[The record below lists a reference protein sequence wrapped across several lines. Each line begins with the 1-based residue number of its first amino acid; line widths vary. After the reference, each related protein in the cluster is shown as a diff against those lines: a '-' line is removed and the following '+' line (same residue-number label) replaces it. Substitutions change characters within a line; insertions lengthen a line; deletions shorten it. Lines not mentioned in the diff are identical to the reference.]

1 MSMDPKEA
9 FFKFVKSH
17 DLFRD
22 LEFLEEPLEDQEII
36 AVVDD
41 SFSFEADDGVIINPD
56 YDEIINGFM
65 NITYDRWAVN
75 HIYNL
80 VEQGKASDKPLIKV
94 TESLTE
100 LIIKPLINSNI
111 NSPKV
116 YFLIRDLPNW
126 KDLSWANT
134 VIEV

>member
-1 MSMDPKEA
+1 MDMNPKEA
-9 FFKFVKSH
+9 FFRYVKNH
-17 DLFRD
+17 DFFTD
-22 LEFLEEPLEDQEII
+22 FEFLDSPVEGQEII

-56 YDEIINGFM
+56 YDGIINGFM

-126 KDLSWANT
+126 KDLSWAST

>member
-1 MSMDPKEA
+1 MDMNPKEA
-9 FFKFVKSH
+9 FFRYVKNH
-17 DLFRD
+17 DFFAD
-22 LEFLEEPLEDQEII
+22 FEFLDSPVEGQEII

-56 YDEIINGFM
+56 YDGIINGFM

-126 KDLSWANT
+126 KDLSWAST

>member
-1 MSMDPKEA
+1 MNMNPKEA
-9 FFKFVKSH
+9 FFKFIKNH
-17 DLFRD
+17 DLFED

-75 HIYNL
+75 YIYNL
-80 VEQGKASDKPLIKV
+80 VEQGKSSDKPLIKV

-116 YFLIRDLPNW
+116 YFLIRDLSNW